1 MNLRRKHAL
10 TVAVAGHQAQARLP
24 APSTDR
30 DPCCHAGDAA
40 DCGRQDSAAASEPF
54 LFIGVLSQHDSAGE
68 SQRLKAQRRCKGT
81 ELDDVMCQPVQHTAC
96 VCSVLES
103 ADSNTVCLEVSLLT
117 QAMGRCQS
125 HSPYLCRCP
134 CPSVPACRSAP
145 KREPDR
151 LLSPHLQ
158 HTQSPLHDQCPA
170 ASLPSRQAVRI
181 IWAGAAPR
189 PQITFA
195 ACHESAPCEPY
206 LQATQ
211 SPSLTRR
218 LPHKLIGPA
227 CSPRQAVRTTW
238 VAVA

>member
-30 DPCCHAGDAA
+30 DPCCHAGDAV

-134 CPSVPACRSAP
+134 SPVCPPAGQRQTVSLTACCLPTCSIHSVLCMINALPLPCLPGRQCASSGRERRHAP
-145 KREPDR
+145 R
-151 LLSPHLQ
+151 LLLLPAMNQPLVSP
-158 HTQSPLHDQCPA
+158 TCRPRSPQVSH
-170 ASLPSRQAVRI
+170 V
-181 IWAGAAPR
+181 
-189 PQITFA
+189 
-195 ACHESAPCEPY
+195 ACH
-206 LQATQ
+206 T
-211 SPSLTRR
+211 
-218 LPHKLIGPA
+218 K
-227 CSPRQAVRTTW
+227 
-238 VAVA
+238 